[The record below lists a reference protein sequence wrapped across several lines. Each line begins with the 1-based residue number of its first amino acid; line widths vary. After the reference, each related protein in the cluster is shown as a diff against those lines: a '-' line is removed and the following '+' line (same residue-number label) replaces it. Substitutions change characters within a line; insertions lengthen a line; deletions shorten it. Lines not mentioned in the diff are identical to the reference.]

1 VSGQGQETR
10 EVLRDS
16 KRLLVLAL
24 TATLLSVN
32 WGLFIYGGLSARW
45 WKQVLAIFLIHS

>member
-1 VSGQGQETR
+1 LCPGKVRRR

-24 TATLLSVN
+24 TATLLVSKLRV
-32 WGLFIYGGLSARW
+32 FIYGVPPLRW
-45 WKQVLAIFLIHS
+45 WKVLAIF